1 MDAYRAGR
9 WWLGFLLVPVFAVGT
24 LAVLRPPADPGY
36 GLGAVTAATG
46 LSVLAA
52 RFFRPRG
59 QPDPDDAW
67 PSDDER
73 LTRQYVRLLCS
84 AGEGLCGLDAEGRI
98 TFANPALSELVGV
111 AVQDLPGRS
120 FFEFLGG
127 PTGNALRRTLQTGTV
142 EKAVE
147 VGLWRPDG
155 DVVPV
160 EYTSSPLE
168 EGGAVVILRD
178 VAERLRS
185 WGEVERAH
193 LAVVRAEREKKL
205 FYRDVLCKVTRGKF
219 HLVEPEEFPVIGA
232 LVLQTGITDPAD
244 YETARLKVL
253 EVGQEVGLRGDA
265 LSDLGMAYGE
275 AASNAVKHGVDGR
288 CAIYADVD
296 RVLVRI
302 QDDGPGIRM
311 EDLPSSLFE
320 RGYSTRV
327 SLGMGYTIMLELA
340 DALWLSTDSRG
351 TILQIE
357 KSALGS
363 RQEDKVLQQLLERF

>member
-1 MDAYRAGR
+1 MPALA
-9 WWLGFLLVPVFAVGT
+9 AGT
-24 LAVLRPPADPGY
+24 LVLLNPPAEAGL
-36 GLGAVTAATG
+36 GLGAVTATTG
-46 LSVLAA
+46 LSFLAA
-52 RFFRPRG
+52 RLFRPRAAE
-59 QPDPDDAW
+59 DADDAW
-67 PSDDER
+67 PHRYER

-84 AGEGLCGLDAEGRI
+84 AGEGLCGLDPQGRI
-98 TFANPALSELVGV
+98 TFANPALAELVGV
-111 AVQDLPGRS
+111 ALKDLPGRS

-127 PTGNALRRTLQTGTV
+127 PTGHALRRTLEQGTT

-168 EGGAVVILRD
+168 EEGGAVVILRD
-178 VAERLRS
+178 VAERLRA

-205 FYRDVLCKVTRGKF
+205 FYCDVLRKVTRGRF
-219 HLVEPEEFPVIGA
+219 HLVEPEEFPCFGT
-232 LVLQTGITDPAD
+232 LVVQTSITDPAD
-244 YETARLKVL
+244 YDAARNRLL
-253 EVGQEVGLRGDA
+253 EVGREVGLQGDA
-265 LSDLGMAYGE
+265 LSDLGMAFGE

-296 RVLVRI
+296 RVLVRV
-302 QDDGPGIRM
+302 QDDGQGIRM

-320 RGYSTRV
+320 RGYSTRI

-340 DALWLSTDSRG
+340 DTLWLSTDSRG

-357 KSALGS
+357 KSALGN
-363 RQEDKVLQQLLERF
+363 RHEEQVLKQLLERF